1 MQFQINLIN
10 KPIER
15 IKQMS
20 KGEKLILL
28 VSGEVSISPN
38 LLMDDSNFVKQA
50 KKLISEKLDFYTIK
64 DKLVDW
70 CNNNY

>member
-1 MQFQINLIN
+1 
-10 KPIER
+10 
-15 IKQMS
+15 MS

-38 LLMDDSNFVKQA
+38 LLMEDNNFVKQA
-50 KKLISEKLDFYTIK
+50 KKLINQKLDFETIK
-64 DKLVDW
+64 NKLVDW

>member
-1 MQFQINLIN
+1 
-10 KPIER
+10 
-15 IKQMS
+15 MS

-28 VSGEVSISPN
+28 VSGEVLISPS
-38 LLMDDSNFVKQA
+38 LLMENKNFIKQA
-50 KKLISEKLDFYTIK
+50 KKLISQKINFYTVK

>member
-1 MQFQINLIN
+1 
-10 KPIER
+10 
-15 IKQMS
+15 MS

-38 LLMDDSNFVKQA
+38 LLMEDNNFVKQA
-50 KKLISEKLDFYTIK
+50 KKLINQKLDFETVK
-64 DKLVDW
+64 NKLVNW

>member
-1 MQFQINLIN
+1 
-10 KPIER
+10 
-15 IKQMS
+15 MS

-38 LLMDDSNFVKQA
+38 LLMDDSNFIKQA
-50 KKLISEKLDFYTIK
+50 KKLINQKLDFYTIK

>member
-1 MQFQINLIN
+1 
-10 KPIER
+10 
-15 IKQMS
+15 MS

-38 LLMDDSNFVKQA
+38 LLMEDNNFVKQA
-50 KKLISEKLDFYTIK
+50 KKLIKQKLDFDTVK

-70 CNNNY
+70 CKNNY

>member
-1 MQFQINLIN
+1 
-10 KPIER
+10 
-15 IKQMS
+15 MS

-28 VSGEVSISPN
+28 VSGEVLISPS
-38 LLMDDSNFVKQA
+38 LLMENKNFIKQA
-50 KKLISEKLDFYTIK
+50 KKLVSQKINFYTVK

>member
-1 MQFQINLIN
+1 
-10 KPIER
+10 
-15 IKQMS
+15 MS

-38 LLMDDSNFVKQA
+38 LLMEDNNFVKQA
-50 KKLISEKLDFYTIK
+50 KKLINQKLDFETVK
-64 DKLVDW
+64 NKLVDW

>member
-1 MQFQINLIN
+1 
-10 KPIER
+10 
-15 IKQMS
+15 MS

-38 LLMDDSNFVKQA
+38 FLMEDKNFVKQA
-50 KKLISEKLDFYTIK
+50 KKLINQKLNFDTVK
-64 DKLVDW
+64 EKLVDW

>member
-1 MQFQINLIN
+1 
-10 KPIER
+10 
-15 IKQMS
+15 MS

-38 LLMDDSNFVKQA
+38 LLMEDSSFIKQA
-50 KKLISEKLDFYTIK
+50 KKLINQKLDFETIK
-64 DKLVDW
+64 NKLVDW

>member
-1 MQFQINLIN
+1 MGESI
-10 KPIER
+10 
-15 IKQMS
+15 MS

-38 LLMDDSNFVKQA
+38 LLMEDNNFVKQA
-50 KKLISEKLDFYTIK
+50 KKLINQKLDFETVK
-64 DKLVDW
+64 NKLVDW